1 MLVDEP
7 EMLEIVPLSELKLP
21 PLIPSPEK
29 ALPVIALM
37 PVCALITKPWIPAPV
52 FRAVPVTVPT
62 VVAEFR
68 DVFPPVFKIP
78 PFRPVAEMLPL
89 DPLVTFLLPV

>member
-37 PVCALITKPWIPAPV
+37 PV
-52 FRAVPVTVPT
+52 
-62 VVAEFR
+62 
-68 DVFPPVFKIP
+68 
-78 PFRPVAEMLPL
+78 
-89 DPLVTFLLPV
+89 